1 MRVYQFRHVGA
12 VSLAAFTSCSTLPPN
27 SATISGFAN
36 LRQTNFRLP
45 FAASRCYRIVFLRL
59 GRFEESESIADQLQM
74 SKGYDAKF
82 SSITPMSF
90 ACSCRRM
97 LPAAR
102 FGRQVR
108 RIPTSSVT
116 LRVKTC
122 QSHHCAER
130 RPIPWLNK
138 IKKTI

>member
-12 VSLAAFTSCSTLPPN
+12 VLPSLLYYCSTLPSN
-27 SATISGFAN
+27 SATISGFAI

-45 FAASRCYRIVFLRL
+45 FAGAATDSHRFVAGCAV
-59 GRFEESESIADQLQM
+59 FEESESIADQWQM
-74 SKGYDAKF
+74 SKGHDAIV
-82 SSITPMSF
+82 SVIIAGMHPRTST
-90 ACSCRRM
+90 
-97 LPAAR
+97 AAR

-108 RIPTSSVT
+108 RIPASSVT

-122 QSHHCAER
+122 QSNHCADS
-130 RPIPWLNK
+130 RPTHWLNK